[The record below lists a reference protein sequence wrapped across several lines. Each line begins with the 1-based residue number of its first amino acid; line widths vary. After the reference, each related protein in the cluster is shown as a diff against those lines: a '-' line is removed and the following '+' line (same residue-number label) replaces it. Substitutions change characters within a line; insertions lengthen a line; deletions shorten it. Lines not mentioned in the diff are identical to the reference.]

1 VFARLYL
8 FSRFILSRS
17 SLVHNATSKSL
28 GCLNQVSIDFF
39 FLIKTYLE
47 QWPVRCLAII
57 CTTIFLIGSWSL
69 RACDYQPTDSH
80 VPLLDSM
87 WLLIATFT
95 TVGLYL

>member
-8 FSRFILSRS
+8 FCRFILFRS
-17 SLVHNATSKSL
+17 SLVDNASSQSL
-28 GCLNQVSIDFF
+28 GYLNQVSMNFS

-47 QWPVRCLAII
+47 QWPIRCLSILCI
-57 CTTIFLIGSWSL
+57 TIFLIGSWSL

-80 VPLLDSM
+80 VPLLNSM

-95 TVGLYL
+95 TVGLYF